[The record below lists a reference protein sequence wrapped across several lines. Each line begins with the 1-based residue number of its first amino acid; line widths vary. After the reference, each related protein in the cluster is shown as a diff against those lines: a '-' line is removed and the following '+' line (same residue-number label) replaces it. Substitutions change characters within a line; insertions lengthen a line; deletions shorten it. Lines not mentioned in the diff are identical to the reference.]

1 MIGIAE
7 AAMSTEEVQGQPK
20 GIAFPVRRVIMDQ
33 GTYPKMWKKQDKPA
47 KEDGAAATPASAEK
61 A

>member
-1 MIGIAE
+1 
-7 AAMSTEEVQGQPK
+7 MSTEEVQGQPK

-47 KEDGAAATPASAEK
+47 TEDAARAR
-61 A
+61 

>member
-1 MIGIAE
+1 MT
-7 AAMSTEEVQGQPK
+7 TEEVQGQPK

-47 KEDGAAATPASAEK
+47 EETSAAEPPTNAESA
-61 A
+61 